1 MGINQSLTHNKNIMK
16 TLKTMMAL
24 ALIAVCG
31 FASASPKTNDGSA
44 TKQSVV
50 DTYLNAV
57 VHGNMNG
64 IGNAID
70 DNAHFYIE
78 RGVRVQTTDKRQVL
92 DNLKAT
98 ANIDQ
103 NCECSSTVLKEG
115 DTFLV
120 EKVEMK
126 YNEVTRTDVITAQ
139 LSDDGWKITK
149 VETSYK

>member
-1 MGINQSLTHNKNIMK
+1 
-16 TLKTMMAL
+16 MAL

-31 FASASPKTNDGSA
+31 FASASPKNNDGSA
-44 TKQSVV
+44 TKQSAV

-64 IGNAID
+64 IGDVID

-78 RGVRVQTTDKRQVL
+78 RGVRVQTTDKRHIL

-103 NCECSSTVLKEG
+103 NCNCSSSVLEEG
-115 DTFLV
+115 DSFLV

>member
-1 MGINQSLTHNKNIMK
+1 
-16 TLKTMMAL
+16 MAL

-31 FASASPKTNDGSA
+31 LASASPKTNDGNA

-57 VHGNMNG
+57 VHGNMSG

-78 RGVRVQTTDKRQVL
+78 RGVRVLATDKRHVL

-103 NCECSSTVLKEG
+103 NCDCSSTVLKEG

-126 YNEVTRTDVITAQ
+126 FDGVTRTDVITAQ

-149 VETSYK
+149 VETSFK